1 MEEVCASLRVACV
14 LVPGYGEDLDVASVV
29 SDVFHKEVAV
39 FEVGIAPV
47 KHI

>member
-14 LVPGYGEDLDVASVV
+14 LVSGYGEDFDVASVV
-29 SDVFHKEVAV
+29 ADVFHEEVAV
-39 FEVGIAPV
+39 FEVGIVPV